1 MKKWIVVL
9 ACLAVLG
16 VGWYVARRQVMVPL
30 WAQPKTGKVARG
42 DIRVPITAAGLIHAN
57 QVIEMKPEASGRITE
72 VPVVE
77 GTFVHAG
84 DSLVILDP
92 QDEQRA
98 EERASADFDRADALL
113 TQARLAVE
121 RAQVGIDTAKA
132 HLEEVAAQGDMTA
145 FQLQKVEDLNKQ
157 ERASA
162 QELND
167 ARAQQRMNVAQQ
179 DSARIAITSAELSK
193 QDAEAAVRS
202 QEAVVQSTKKTL
214 EDAQKRLRETTVVA
228 RQDAIVTD
236 VYVRPGMLVQSAT
249 EGFTGGTLLMTLSD
263 VSKKKVIARLD
274 EADYG
279 RVLNISPI
287 DALPDMPE
295 LRQAA
300 QADAEQLEKRTGT
313 VSITVDAFPEEKFA
327 GRIERV
333 EPQGKLNSGSSII
346 QFDIHVEITDHQRH
360 MLPRGAQAQVEFTVE
375 SATNT
380 LEVPADAV
388 KSNDGQRGVWVKIP
402 PEPGSG
408 EEFGKRFVPCR
419 FGISDGEHTQ
429 IVAVLGG
436 GELPEGSDVYTKLP
450 QAPGEGGQ

>member
-1 MKKWIVVL
+1 MKKWIIVL
-9 ACLAVLG
+9 AGLAVLG
-16 VGWYVARRQVMVPL
+16 VGWYIARRQVMVPL
-30 WAQPKTGKVARG
+30 WAQPKIGKVTRG
-42 DIRVPITAAGLIHAN
+42 DIRVPITAAGLIHAD
-57 QVIEMKPEASGRITE
+57 QVIEVKSEASGRIVQ

-84 DSLVILDP
+84 DSLVVLDP
-92 QDEQRA
+92 VDEQRA
-98 EERASADFDRADALL
+98 EDRATADFDRADALL

-132 HLEEVAAQGDMTA
+132 RLEEVAAQGEMTA

-157 ERASA
+157 QRASA

-167 ARAQQRMNVAQQ
+167 ARAQHRINLAQQ
-179 DSARIAITSAELSK
+179 QSASIAITSAELSK

-202 QEAVVQSTKKTL
+202 QEAVVLATKKTL

-249 EGFTGGTLLMTLSD
+249 QGFTGGTPLMTLSD
-263 VSKKKVIARLD
+263 VSRTKVIARLD

-279 RVLNISPI
+279 RVLNISPV

-295 LRQAA
+295 LRAAA
-300 QADAEQLEKRTGT
+300 QGDAEQLEKRSGL
-313 VSITVDAFPEEKFA
+313 VSITVDAFPDQEFG

-346 QFDIHVEITDHQRH
+346 QFDIHVELTDTKRH
-360 MLPRGAQAQVEFTVE
+360 MLPLGAQAQVEFTVE
-375 SATNT
+375 SATST

-388 KSNDGQRGVWVKIP
+388 KSFDGQRGVW
-402 PEPGSG
+402 
-408 EEFGKRFVPCR
+408 
-419 FGISDGEHTQ
+419 
-429 IVAVLGG
+429 
-436 GELPEGSDVYTKLP
+436 
-450 QAPGEGGQ
+450 